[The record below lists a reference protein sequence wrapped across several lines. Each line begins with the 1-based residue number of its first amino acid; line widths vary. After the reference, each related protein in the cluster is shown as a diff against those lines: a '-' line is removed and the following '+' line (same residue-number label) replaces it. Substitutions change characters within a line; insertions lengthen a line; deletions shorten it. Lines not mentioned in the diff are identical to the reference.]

1 MINLDASARSASRIF
16 VLHKRFLIFENVYI
30 YIYIYIFFF
39 FQKVGAGARPLSPSP
54 FVGPDMKTL
63 RY

>member
-30 YIYIYIFFF
+30 YIYIFFF
-39 FQKVGAGARPLSPSP
+39 FQKVGAGAWPLSPSP
-54 FVGPDMKTL
+54 FVGPDMKTP